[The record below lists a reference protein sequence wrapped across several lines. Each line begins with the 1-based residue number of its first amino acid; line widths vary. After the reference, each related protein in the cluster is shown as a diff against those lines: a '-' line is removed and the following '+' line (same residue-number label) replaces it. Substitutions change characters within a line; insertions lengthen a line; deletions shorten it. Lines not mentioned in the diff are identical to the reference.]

1 MQKVSEIHD
10 TEVIPPP
17 GGKVA
22 RGTDHPGVWTM
33 GTGAVLE
40 VVEGRVAVVTAV
52 TAVTAV
58 EVGAAGVVPR
68 LIGSCNPTCRVAAAD
83 ALQAVADSTR
93 VAVAIQATIRLR
105 PTLSPSL
112 TGNIRR

>member
-10 TEVIPPP
+10 TEVNPPP

-22 RGTDHPGVWTM
+22 RGTDHPGASTM
-33 GTGAVLE
+33 GTGAVVE
-40 VVEGRVAVVTAV
+40 VVEGGMVVVVVVVVVVAT
-52 TAVTAV
+52 
-58 EVGAAGVVPR
+58 GVVPR
-68 LIGSCNPTCRVAAAD
+68 MMGSCNPTCRVAAPD
-83 ALQAVADSTR
+83 ALQAVATSTR

-112 TGNIRR
+112 TGNIC

>member
-10 TEVIPPP
+10 TEVNPPP

-22 RGTDHPGVWTM
+22 RGTDHPGASTM
-33 GTGAVLE
+33 GTGAVVE
-40 VVEGRVAVVTAV
+40 VVEGGMVVVVVVAT
-52 TAVTAV
+52 
-58 EVGAAGVVPR
+58 GVVPR
-68 LIGSCNPTCRVAAAD
+68 MMGSCNPTCRVAAPD
-83 ALQAVADSTR
+83 VLQAVATSTR